1 MLKVG
6 LIVGSTRPNRFA
18 DTPVRWL
25 DEAAAARSD
34 LRLAVLDLRDQE
46 LPFFNE
52 PASPLY
58 TGGTYTEPKAE
69 AWRNR
74 IGEFDAFVATVAE
87 YNHGP
92 TAVLKNAFDSAC
104 LEWQRKPIAFVGY
117 GGVGAARAIETLRGV
132 VIELQ
137 MTPIRHEVNIAME
150 PYLGIVQSGRS
161 LNDYDYLVQSREVMF
176 DHLVWWGDAL
186 KVGRQSTAAA
196 SSVAA

>member
-18 DTPVRWL
+18 DKPVQWIV
-25 DEAAAARSD
+25 EGASARRD
-34 LRLAVLDLRDQE
+34 LLLTVLDLRDAR

-52 PASPLY
+52 PASPVY
-58 TGGTYTEPKAE
+58 TGGVYTQPEAE
-69 AWRNR
+69 AWRER
-74 IGEFDAFVATVAE
+74 IGEFDAFIATVAE

-92 TAVLKNAFDSAC
+92 TAILKNAFDSAF

-137 MTPIRHEVNIAME
+137 MAPIRQEVNIAME

-161 LNDYDYLVQSREVMF
+161 LNDYDYLVQSRGVMF
-176 DHLVWWGDAL
+176 DHLVWWGEAL
-186 KVGRQSTAAA
+186 KAARLRTGRESGLAA
-196 SSVAA
+196 